1 MKSRNLIFPK
11 IEKENKE
18 IRKRAIKATDDIKT
32 FSKKG
37 SKKGG
42 KLFVCKRKT
51 KRWWACQSTKHAWN
65 CYYEKYDKVIE
76 NDCLECLWIKGYL
89 RYKTFPCHKAALDA

>member
-51 KRWWACQSTKHAWN
+51 KRW
-65 CYYEKYDKVIE
+65 
-76 NDCLECLWIKGYL
+76 
-89 RYKTFPCHKAALDA
+89 